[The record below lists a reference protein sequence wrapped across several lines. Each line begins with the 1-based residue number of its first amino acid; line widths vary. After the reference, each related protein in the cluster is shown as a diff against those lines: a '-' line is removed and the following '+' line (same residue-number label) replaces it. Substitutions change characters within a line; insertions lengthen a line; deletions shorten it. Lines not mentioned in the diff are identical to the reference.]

1 MKITQHRNLTSKV
14 STKKAQRSNTHFGDL
29 LVSEVAP
36 SNANIPVIEGHKK
49 TAQPHPQALFEEA
62 AALLDQALAQ
72 LTHHDTPSKNT
83 LQAIQDVRE
92 QLSSLSDHDAET
104 ETLISVESKR
114 IQMLNH

>member
-14 STKKAQRSNTHFGDL
+14 STKKSQRSNARFGDL
-29 LVSEVAP
+29 LASEITP
-36 SNANIPVIEGHKK
+36 SNANIPVTEDHKK
-49 TAQPHPQALFEEA
+49 KHPHPQALFEEA

-83 LQAIQDVRE
+83 LQAIQEVRE
-92 QLSSLSDHDAET
+92 QLSSLSEHDAET